1 MSQIMNV
8 VEPSSYDEAKE
19 YEEWRN
25 AINEEYN
32 SIMKNDTWELTEL
45 PKNRVPIGCK
55 WLYKSKFNADGS
67 IDKHK
72 ARLVA
77 KGYSQKEGIDY
88 EDTFA
93 PVAKLNTI
101 RIMIA
106 LATKYNWKM
115 HQLDVKSAFLNGE
128 LKEEVYLVQPE
139 GFVKQGQE
147 RLVCRLKKALY
158 GLKQA
163 PRSWYVKID
172 SFFYEKGNACKL
184 IEEIKNQLSHVF
196 EIKDLGELHYC
207 LGLEVWREPGK
218 TLITQR
224 KYTREILKRFNMI
237 ECKATSTPLEQNV
250 KLCSDDGTKEVNGT
264 MYRQLV
270 GSLNY
275 LTTSR
280 PNIAYSVSI
289 LSQFMAK
296 PCESHWKAAKKVLR
310 YLKGTL
316 NFGIMYTDEFDVEL
330 AGYSDSDWAGNP
342 DDRKSTT
349 GYMFNIGSGPISWS
363 SKKQPT
369 VSLSSTEAEYK
380 ALCSATCEA
389 IWLRRILE
397 DVGETQQA
405 PISGS
410 RRDPFECEGAS
421 ASTNAEE
428 DRGGEPRISAVYFS
442 K

>member
-1 MSQIMNV
+1 M
-8 VEPSSYDEAKE
+8 
-19 YEEWRN
+19 
-25 AINEEYN
+25 
-32 SIMKNDTWELTEL
+32 
-45 PKNRVPIGCK
+45 
-55 WLYKSKFNADGS
+55 
-67 IDKHK
+67 
-72 ARLVA
+72 
-77 KGYSQKEGIDY
+77 
-88 EDTFA
+88 
-93 PVAKLNTI
+93 NTI

-139 GFVKQGQE
+139 GFVKRGHE
-147 RLVCRLKKALY
+147 NLVCRLKKALY

-163 PRSWYVKID
+163 PRSWYAKID
-172 SFFYEKGNACKL
+172 SFFYEKGFMRSQNDPNLYIKEDEGKNASLIPVYVDDLIITGNACKL

-196 EIKDLGELHYC
+196 EMKDLSELHYC

-218 TLITQR
+218 TLITQS

-275 LTTSR
+275 LTTTR
-280 PNIAYSVSI
+280 PDIAYSFSI

-296 PCESHWKAAKKVLR
+296 PCERHWKAAKKVLR

-330 AGYSDSDWAGNP
+330 AGQSNSDWAGNLH
-342 DDRKSTT
+342 DRKSTT
-349 GYMFNIGSGPISWS
+349 RYVFNIGSGPISWS
-363 SKKQPT
+363 SKKQST
-369 VSLSSTEAEYK
+369 VSLSSTEVEYK
-380 ALCSATCEA
+380 ALCSAT
-389 IWLRRILE
+389 
-397 DVGETQQA
+397 
-405 PISGS
+405 
-410 RRDPFECEGAS
+410 
-421 ASTNAEE
+421 
-428 DRGGEPRISAVYFS
+428 
-442 K
+442 